1 MKIVNW
7 FIKSSA
13 DPQKLSLTL
22 KALVGFAVLFG
33 IDGAVANEG
42 VGHVVLFVT
51 ALGQIVSAGFAL
63 YGFGR
68 KIYLSVK

>member
-1 MKIVNW
+1 MNIIHW

-13 DPQKLSLTL
+13 DPSKLSLTL
-22 KALVGFAVLFG
+22 KSLIGLAVLFG

-42 VGHVVLFVT
+42 VGHLVLFVT
-51 ALGQIVSAGFAL
+51 ALGQILSAGLAL

-68 KIYLSVK
+68 KVYLTWK

>member
-13 DPQKLSLTL
+13 DPSKLSLTL
-22 KALVGFAVLFG
+22 KSLAGFAILFG
-33 IDGAVANEG
+33 VDGVLVNEG
-42 VGHVVLFVT
+42 VGHIMLFAT
-51 ALGQIVSAGFAL
+51 ALGQILSAGLAL

-68 KIYLSVK
+68 KIYLTMK